1 MKKIIENIFYIF
13 IFLLPFQTRKIL
25 YQGTLNNGAWEYG
38 TFSIYATEILLW
50 CILVLY
56 CIYSIK
62 NYKRE
67 TIRFAPSI
75 KFFIFIS
82 ILLYLFINILS
93 ITWAENQIIAF
104 HSVFR
109 LVEAIALAFFIINFS
124 FSFKIFS
131 WSFALSGAT
140 QSIFALMQF
149 FSQSVFASKWL
160 GMAAQSASSI
170 LGESVIETHAGRFLR
185 AYGTLPHPNILGG
198 FLALS
203 ALFSLYLFLHSH
215 KRSHNILSLGI
226 FILNILGVVLTFSRS
241 ASIALVFG
249 LVLYFASTFLE
260 GKKLNKVSYAA
271 LLYVISVVIFSMI
284 YQEIASSRANNTN
297 RLEKKSIAARQELFE
312 ESVQLISQRPL
323 TGVGA
328 GNFTYTVFAKI
339 HPEKKYWEYQ
349 PVHSIYL
356 LIASET
362 GIFSL
367 IIFLALL
374 SAVIARIWFE
384 KNFFALSLICMPL
397 IIGFF
402 DHYFFTL
409 YFGIILFWIIFGAN
423 LRRKED

>member
-1 MKKIIENIFYIF
+1 MKKTIENLFYIY
-13 IFLLPFQTRKIL
+13 IVLLPIQTRKIF
-25 YQGTLNNGAWEYG
+25 YQGTLNGGAWEYG
-38 TFSIYATEILLW
+38 TFSIYVTEVMLWFILLLYFFF
-50 CILVLY
+50 LVKNRKPQT
-56 CIYSIK
+56 I
-62 NYKRE
+62 NYKLN
-67 TIRFAPSI
+67 I
-75 KFFIFIS
+75 KTFIFFFILIFIG
-82 ILLYLFINILS
+82 INIFS
-93 ITWAENQIIAF
+93 IVWAQNQIIAF
-104 HSVFR
+104 HFVFR
-109 LVEAIALAFFIINFS
+109 LVEAVALAFFIINFQ

-131 WSFALSGAT
+131 WSFALSGAV
-140 QSIFALMQF
+140 QSVFALMQF

-160 GMAAQSASSI
+160 GMATQSASSI

-215 KRSHNILSLGI
+215 KPSHNILSLGI

-241 ASIALVFG
+241 AYIALVFG

-284 YQEIASSRANNTN
+284 YQEIASSRANNAN
-297 RLEKKSIAARQELFE
+297 RLEKKSMVARQELFE
-312 ESVQLISQRPL
+312 ESIQLALHRPL

-328 GNFTYTVFAKI
+328 GNFTYAVFAKI

-384 KNFFALSLICMPL
+384 KNFFALSLLGITL
-397 IIGFF
+397 LIGFF

-409 YFGIILFWIIFGAN
+409 YFGIILFWIIFGAS

>member
-1 MKKIIENIFYIF
+1 MKKTIENLFYIF
-13 IFLLPFQTRKIL
+13 IFLLPLQTRKIF
-25 YQGTLNNGAWEYG
+25 YQGTLNGGAWEYG

-50 CILVLY
+50 CILILY
-56 CIYSIK
+56 FAYIVK
-62 NYKRE
+62 NSKRE
-67 TIRFAPSI
+67 KVRFTPSL

-82 ILLYLFINILS
+82 IVSYIFINILS
-93 ITWAENQIIAF
+93 IAWAGNKTIAYHSAF
-104 HSVFR
+104 H
-109 LVEAIALAFFIINFS
+109 LVEAIALAFFVINFS
-124 FSFKIFS
+124 FSFKVFV
-131 WSFALSGAT
+131 WSFALSGAV
-140 QSIFALMQF
+140 QSVLATLQF
-149 FSQSVFASKWL
+149 FFQSVFGSKWL

-170 LGESVIETHAGRFLR
+170 SGESVIETQFGRFLR

-215 KRSHNILSLGI
+215 KRSNEVLSLGI
-226 FILNILGVVLTFSRS
+226 FILNILGVALTFSRS
-241 ASIALVFG
+241 AYIALVFG

-271 LLYVISVVIFSMI
+271 LLYVISAIIFSMI
-284 YQEIASSRANNTN
+284 YQEIAYTRMNNTN
-297 RLEKKSIAARQELFE
+297 RLERKSALARQELFN
-312 ESVQLISQRPL
+312 ESLHLISQSPL

-328 GNFTYTVFAKI
+328 GNFTYAVFQKVN
-339 HPEKKYWEYQ
+339 PKKNYWEYQ

-356 LIASET
+356 LILSET

-367 IIFLALL
+367 IIFLVLL

-409 YFGIILFWIIFGAN
+409 YFGTILFWIIFGAS
-423 LRRKED
+423 LRQKEV